1 MRDTH
6 ELVSDT
12 NLDQSPKISA
22 SLHVLL
28 VSMDGGLRERSGSGT
43 RVGLVTTL

>member
-12 NLDQSPKISA
+12 SLDQSPKISA

-28 VSMDGGLRERSGSGT
+28 VSVDAGPGERRGSGT
-43 RVGLVTTL
+43 RVGLVATL